1 MVALAKKVQLGRKV
15 PEQMA
20 KVVMGKELEV
30 LVEKVV
36 ELAQEQ
42 VARATPPAQETMG
55 KTTREMAPALAKE
68 KVVWETVPV
77 QETTGRM
84 ATYS

>member
-1 MVALAKKVQLGRKV
+1 MVEQVKMERKV

-30 LVEKVV
+30 RVEKVV

-55 KTTREMAPALAKE
+55 KTTREVVPALAKE
-68 KVVWETVPV
+68 KVVLETVLI
-77 QETTGRM
+77 QETMGRM
-84 ATYS
+84 ATDS

>member
-1 MVALAKKVQLGRKV
+1 MVEQAKMGRKV

-20 KVVMGKELEV
+20 KVAMGKALEV
-30 LVEKVV
+30 LVEKVA